1 MFGLFILGNN
11 MNEKNREA
19 LIILQEECA
28 EVIQAVSKCYRFGLD
43 NQHKSGATQ
52 RANLELEVGDM
63 LALVDILVEQGV
75 IDLNNLQTAKLKKV
89 EKLKIW
95 SKLYETES
103 I

>member
-1 MFGLFILGNN
+1 

-19 LIILQEECA
+19 LVILQEECA
-28 EVIQAVSKCYRFGLD
+28 EVIQAVSKCYRFGLY

-63 LALVDILVEQGV
+63 LALVDILVDQGV
-75 IDLNNLQTAKLKKV
+75 IDLNNLQTAKLNKV
-89 EKLKIW
+89 EKLKKW
-95 SKLYETES
+95 SSLYETES

>member
-1 MFGLFILGNN
+1 

-43 NQHKSGATQ
+43 NSHKSGVTQ
-52 RANLELEVGDM
+52 RANLELEIGDM

-75 IDLNNLQTAKLKKV
+75 INLSNLDVAKLNKI
-89 EKLKIW
+89 EKLKVW
-95 SKLYETES
+95 STLYKE
-103 I
+103 